1 MPPAA
6 LAADDLRASRYPTA
20 CSTRRDALSFFM
32 KEVQSILSL
41 LQDDD
46 PVAAL
51 VQLDHLQLSNAL
63 QILPNVQ
70 DPQTALLVLRA
81 RCHLCMGS
89 VAAARR
95 CYSAAC
101 ARDAAMAVR
110 VEMQQLHVL
119 TESWLDHPLR
129 LRQLFPA
136 PPRSAALRSSHN
148 AHVRRIDTTLRTADD
163 SAQLGASAFVPIA
176 SNSSLRALLLCF
188 HGNGECADDYA
199 QLSPRLH
206 SLGLLPVVVE
216 MRGYGRSTGEPAL
229 TAMLSDVE
237 QFATAG
243 AWQDVSGLG
252 ALLIGLP
259 PQLPMLI
266 FGRSIGGHLAIHLTA
281 SLLVHCTRAQHSA
294 CTSAQLLS
302 PSTRVP
308 SSSHNLNN
316 SVLASYRMAGL
327 PSLKGL
333 LLDSTVASVRHW
345 GSSLV
350 DDDGGESA
358 GRPTV
363 PGGLRTVGLLE
374 NQGKMRAIGRTALP
388 VLLLHGAQDSIV
400 PRFQIEL
407 LQRCCPHA
415 RVTLL
420 DGRGHNDLGCD
431 PLYWEALE
439 KLANDAVRSEH
450 EVKGQR
456 AE

>member
-1 MPPAA
+1 MNDAENG
-6 LAADDLRASRYPTA
+6 RA
-20 CSTRRDALSFFM
+20 
-32 KEVQSILSL
+32 QSILTL

-51 VQLDHLQLSNAL
+51 VQVDDLQLSNAR
-63 QILPNVQ
+63 QIIPNVQ
-70 DPQTALLVLRA
+70 DPQTALLMLRA

-95 CYSAAC
+95 YYSAAC

-110 VEMQQLHVL
+110 VEMLQLHVL

-129 LRQLFPA
+129 VRHLFPA
-136 PPRSAALRSSHN
+136 PPRSSALRSSHI

-163 SAQLGASAFVPIA
+163 SAQLGTSAFVPIA
-176 SNSSLRALLLCF
+176 SNSSPLRALLLCF

-206 SLGLLPVVVE
+206 SLGLLPIVVE

-259 PQLPMLI
+259 IGLPPQLPLLI

-294 CTSAQLLS
+294 CKGAQLLS
-302 PSTRVP
+302 PTTRVP

-316 SVLASYRMAGL
+316 SLASYRMAGL

-333 LLDSTVASVRHW
+333 LLDSTVASVRNW
-345 GSSLV
+345 ESFIV

-358 GRPTV
+358 GRPPV

-400 PRFQIEL
+400 PRFQVEL

-420 DGRGHNDLGCD
+420 EGRGHNDLGGD
-431 PLYWEALE
+431 PQYWEAME
-439 KLANDAVRSEH
+439 KFANDAVRSEH
-450 EVKGQR
+450 NM
-456 AE
+456 